1 MQSTL
6 SKLLVSQMS
15 RRLCSLPKTWIGGR
29 WVPGIGFST
38 SSKPGRSMRGESGSG
53 DSSEDLFLRNL
64 NFGEEGSR
72 EKQRAHQEGSFERPS
87 SRPTFDGGE
96 ERRKMPPL
104 PEDSIDAASG
114 DLFHDFDLGED
125 ELGMTGSGRQG
136 RSRSRATRRAP
147 PREDFNRS
155 STQSS
160 FKDFGRD
167 HMSDFE
173 NPQYRSPSGSSSGD
187 RIEDS
192 SYGSPYIGSGSE
204 DLGGGQ
210 RGSDRIGDSLAQ
222 KFILGSSGQHRKMD
236 EANQNNLDSTKPISL
251 ETPPEAKPISLET
264 PPEDADEIFKKMKE
278 NGLISNAVAMLDGLC
293 KDGLVQEAM
302 KLFGSMREKR
312 TMPEVVIYTAV
323 VEGFCKAA
331 KFDDAKRIF
340 RKMQNNGIVPNAFS
354 YKVLIQ
360 GLCQGKKLEESVE
373 FFMEMLDAGH
383 QPSAATTISLVD
395 EFIKEKGV
403 EEADNFVK
411 KLLGRGLI
419 LDDKAIR
426 EHLNK
431 KGPLSPLIWEAFF
444 GKKASQGPF

>member
-1 MQSTL
+1 
-6 SKLLVSQMS
+6 
-15 RRLCSLPKTWIGGR
+15 
-29 WVPGIGFST
+29 
-38 SSKPGRSMRGESGSG
+38 MRGERG
-53 DSSEDLFLRNL
+53 DGDDSEDLFLRNL
-64 NFGEEGSR
+64 NFGEEGSGER
-72 EKQRAHQEGSFERPS
+72 QRARQEGSFERPS
-87 SRPTFDGGE
+87 SRPTFRGGE

-104 PEDSIDAASG
+104 PEDGIDEASD

-125 ELGMTGSGRQG
+125 ELGMTGSGLQG

-147 PREDFNRS
+147 PREDFN
-155 STQSS
+155 Q
-160 FKDFGRD
+160 
-167 HMSDFE
+167 
-173 NPQYRSPSGSSSGD
+173 SPSGSASGD

-192 SYGSPYIGSGSE
+192 RYGSPYIGSGSE

-210 RGSDRIGDSLAQ
+210 RGRDRIGDSLAQ
-222 KFILGSSGQHRKMD
+222 KFNLGPSGQQKKTD
-236 EANQNNLDSTKPISL
+236 EADQNNSDSTKPISL
-251 ETPPEAKPISLET
+251 EA

-278 NGLISNAVAMLDGLC
+278 TGVIPNAVAMLDGLC

-340 RKMQNNGIVPNAFS
+340 RKMQNNGITPNAFS
-354 YKVLIQ
+354 YKILIQ
-360 GLCQGKKLEESVE
+360 SLCQEKKLEDSVE
-373 FFMEMLDAGH
+373 FCMEMLDAGH
-383 QPSAATTISLVD
+383 QPNAATAIGLVD

-411 KLLGRGLI
+411 KLLGRGWI

-431 KGPLSPLIWEAFF
+431 KGPFSPLIWEAFF
-444 GKKASQGPF
+444 GKKASRGPF

>member
-1 MQSTL
+1 MQSAV
-6 SKLLVSQMS
+6 SKLLLSNIS
-15 RRLCSLPKTWIGGR
+15 RRLCSLPKTWIGER
-29 WVPGIGFST
+29 CVPGIGFST
-38 SSKPGRSMRGESGSG
+38 SSKSGRSMRGERG
-53 DSSEDLFLRNL
+53 DGDDSEDLFLRNL
-64 NFGEEGSR
+64 NFGEEGSGER
-72 EKQRAHQEGSFERPS
+72 QRARQEGSFERPS
-87 SRPTFDGGE
+87 SRPTFRGGE

-104 PEDSIDAASG
+104 PEDGIDEASD

-125 ELGMTGSGRQG
+125 ELGMTGSGLQG

-147 PREDFNRS
+147 PREDFNQ
-155 STQSS
+155 STQAS

-167 HMSDFE
+167 YMGDFE
-173 NPQYRSPSGSSSGD
+173 NPQYRSPSGSASGD

-192 SYGSPYIGSGSE
+192 RYGSPYIGSGSE

-210 RGSDRIGDSLAQ
+210 RGRDRIGDSLAQ
-222 KFILGSSGQHRKMD
+222 KFNLGPSGQQKKTD
-236 EANQNNLDSTKPISL
+236 EADQNNSDSTKPISL
-251 ETPPEAKPISLET
+251 EA

-278 NGLISNAVAMLDGLC
+278 TGVIPNAVAMLDGLC

-340 RKMQNNGIVPNAFS
+340 RKMQNNGITPNAFS
-354 YKVLIQ
+354 YKILIQ
-360 GLCQGKKLEESVE
+360 SLCQEKKLEDSVE
-373 FFMEMLDAGH
+373 FCMEMLDAGH
-383 QPSAATTISLVD
+383 QPNAATAIGLVD

-411 KLLGRGLI
+411 KLLGRGWI

-431 KGPLSPLIWEAFF
+431 KGPFSPLIWEAFF
-444 GKKASQGPF
+444 GKKASRGPF